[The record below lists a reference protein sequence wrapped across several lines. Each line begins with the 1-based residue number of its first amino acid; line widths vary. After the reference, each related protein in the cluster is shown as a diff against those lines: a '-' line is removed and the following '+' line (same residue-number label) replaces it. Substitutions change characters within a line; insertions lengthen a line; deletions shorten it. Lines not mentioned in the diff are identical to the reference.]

1 MVKAEKA
8 LEKAKEDCREAQVKR
23 FKKTHEH
30 EMIAWWEADSV
41 VERSRHRA
49 AAAVEKMCEL
59 ERACWERSEA
69 YTQARADEAVESALR
84 RADLSSKHVL
94 ESALSTLVTR
104 AVSDTLVARYPWR
117 EEVRAMSAACPD
129 PSTPCRVQSL
139 HARGIL

>member
-1 MVKAEKA
+1 MTGPGAE
-8 LEKAKEDCREAQVKR
+8 LSYVVRQTR
-23 FKKTHEH
+23 
-30 EMIAWWEADSV
+30 WWSV
-41 VERSRHRA
+41 RGSVQRQP
-49 AAAVEKMCEL
+49 AVNKMCEL

-94 ESALSTLVTR
+94 ESACSTLVTR

-117 EEVRAMSAACPD
+117 EEVCAMSAACPD
-129 PSTPCRVQSL
+129 PSPPSRVQSL